1 MKLQKLTIHNIASI
15 EDAEIEFDKGALAED
30 PLFLITG
37 RTGAGKTTILNAI
50 CLALYNEVPCLTD
63 VQDDRT
69 SDEGLRISSPAQ
81 LMRKGS
87 KKAEVTLT
95 FQCGEV
101 GYTAVWEA
109 HYSNRKTKDAYRK
122 LLLSRSLTNN
132 ATGETL
138 SKKTEINDEI
148 CAAVGLTFEQFTR
161 TTMLAQGQFAA
172 FMSAEEKDKADILEK
187 LTGTEIYT
195 RIGQKIFELMKEAEA
210 LHSCLSADI
219 SEIKLFGDEQIAEIE
234 ENIRTLTAVATTDSL
249 RIAVLDKQLEWLRG
263 YERLQKSH
271 EQTRSEY
278 DKLTAI
284 AAGHTHRE
292 KISGIERYD
301 STAEIRT
308 RIRRRAE
315 IQKQIAVLSADRDNY
330 KQEKAHKIADGLC
343 HIQKIIADAQDRY
356 QRLTAECGE
365 MEPMSRVYAD
375 IQRIEEKASQLKS
388 LIEKYSATEA
398 LLKETEKALTRSLKA
413 ETPLK
418 ESIDAIDKEMAEFD
432 TILKNINSSLAG
444 YDMSALTSGK
454 NAVDKEILKIKLIMQ
469 LHETLCSRR
478 SDLEE
483 TVKRAGDT
491 AKNLKTA
498 KKEIGEIELQIPL
511 LTIDYEKCR
520 AFLDGQKTLADHIGQ
535 LRGLYAESHV
545 CPLCG
550 NTHAQML
557 ADDTINLM
565 LDEAKKNFDE
575 ANKALVDAQVR
586 QKSMRKEITTII
598 KRIEE
603 LNDEE
608 SRKRKLVDSTIS
620 DLKVN
625 GCADPDEIIPEKLKL
640 ECSYLEKK
648 SEDYEKIIR
657 EVDSLRARR
666 EDVSR
671 KREKSADKKGA
682 TEKKL
687 HKQQQE
693 TVRLTEKRDQQQELL
708 KEGKKDI
715 EAALGQLVD
724 MTGTQLTIG
733 QFEIVVEKLKKESE
747 HYSLLKESLVR
758 CEKEI
763 ADMRKLL
770 SNCNDL
776 IPDAFRIF
784 IEGYS
789 PRPKELVTPEV
800 KISEYGNT
808 LSRLTG
814 EISTCENQYDQLNK
828 EIDTFFEDGS
838 FTRNEV
844 DDIDRISEDTVLLWR
859 SELKE
864 FAEKLTRAEGAL
876 TVVNRQIA
884 DHNETKPEIAEEASI
899 ESLSSEKEQ
908 IEKKRDAAKE
918 EKSGL
923 VNRLNE
929 NERLNKTYKER
940 VAQREESAVQLN
952 EWKLLNTV
960 FGSADGAR
968 FRAIAQSYVLRA
980 LLVRANTYLSWL
992 SSRYTLVCKDGSLA
1006 INVVDLVHG
1015 NSIRNVSSLSG
1026 GESFVVSLAL
1036 ALGLSAIS
1044 KDKIDVDILFI
1055 DEGFGTLDHDT
1066 LETVIE
1072 TLDSLHRRG
1081 GRRIGII
1088 SHVAQL
1094 AERIPTQIRLVPA
1107 GPNLSRVVI
1116 A

>member
-15 EDAEIEFDKGALAED
+15 ENAEIEFDKGALAED

-87 KKAEVTLT
+87 NKAEVTLT

-132 ATGETL
+132 VTGETL

-172 FMSAEEKDKADILEK
+172 FMSADEKDKADILEK

-195 RIGQKIFELMKEAEA
+195 RIGQEIFELMKEAEA

-234 ENIRTLTAVATTDSL
+234 ENIRTLTVEVTTASL
-249 RIAVLDKQLEWLRG
+249 RIAVIDKQLEWLRG
-263 YERLQKSH
+263 YERLQKSY
-271 EQTRSEY
+271 EQTRLEY

-284 AAGHTHRE
+284 AASHTHRE
-292 KISGIERYD
+292 KIIERYD
-301 STAEIRT
+301 STAEIRAQ
-308 RIRRRAE
+308 IRRRAE
-315 IQKQIAVLSADRDNY
+315 IQKQIAELSADRDIY
-330 KQEKAHKIADGLC
+330 QQEKAHKIADGLC
-343 HIQKIIADAQDRY
+343 HIKKILEDAQDRN
-356 QRLTAECGE
+356 QRLTAECE
-365 MEPMSRVYAD
+365 KREPMARVYAD

-398 LLKETEKALTRSLKA
+398 LLKETEMALTRSRKA

-418 ESIDAIDKEMAEFD
+418 ESIDAIDKEIAKFD
-432 TILKNINSSLAG
+432 SILKDINSSLAR
-444 YDMSALTSGK
+444 YDVSSLISGK
-454 NAVDKEILKIKLIMQ
+454 NAVDNKILKIKLIMQ

-483 TVKRAGDT
+483 TVKRAGET

-498 KKEIGEIELQIPL
+498 KEEIADIELQIPL

-520 AFLDGQKTLADHIGQ
+520 AFLDGQKTLADHIVQ
-535 LRGLYAESHV
+535 LRGLYAESHM

-565 LDEAKKNFDE
+565 LDEAKKKFDE

-586 QKSMRKEITTII
+586 QKSLKKEVSAIS
-598 KRIEE
+598 KRIKE

-608 SRKRKLVDSTIS
+608 SRKRELVDSTIS
-620 DLKVN
+620 DLKVK
-625 GCADPDEIIPEKLKL
+625 GCADPDEIIPEELKL
-640 ECSYLEKK
+640 ECADLEKK
-648 SEDYEKIIR
+648 SEDYERTIR

-666 EDVSR
+666 EDVYR
-671 KREKSADKKGA
+671 KREKNADTKVA
-682 TEKKL
+682 AEKKL

-708 KEGKKDI
+708 KDGNKDI
-715 EAALGQLVD
+715 EAALGQLVE
-724 MTGTQLTIG
+724 MTGTQFSIG
-733 QFEIVVEKLKKESE
+733 QFETVVEKLKKESE

-763 ADMRKLL
+763 DGMTKLL

-776 IPDAFRIF
+776 IPDVFRIF

-789 PRPKELVTPEV
+789 PSPKELVNPEV

-808 LSRLTG
+808 LSRMTG
-814 EISTCENQYDQLNK
+814 VISTCENQYDKLNK
-828 EIDTFFEDGS
+828 EIDAFFEEGS

-844 DDIDRISEDTVLLWR
+844 DDIDKVSEDIVLLWR

-864 FAEKLTRAEGAL
+864 FAEKLTRADGAL
-876 TVVNRQIA
+876 TVINRQIA
-884 DHNETKPEIAEEASI
+884 DHNATKPEIAEEASI

-908 IEKKRDAAKE
+908 IERIRDAVKE
-918 EKSGL
+918 EKNCL

-940 VAQREESAVQLN
+940 IAQREEAAVQLN

-980 LLVRANTYLSWL
+980 LLVRANNYLSWL

-1015 NSIRNVSSLSG
+1015 STIRNVSSLSG